1 MFAKKTKDLLKSLG
15 AQNDLIYNTNLNF
28 QVEMFSLVKVQK
40 KFVHKETTY
49 SFTECTIFDLYTPEL
64 APTDFAAQ
72 DFKEP
77 RAEILVKD
85 FHVSSCF
92 GGGVE
97 VGGGSTDVQV
107 DVTGEDHV
115 GPRIPPGLQP
125 ATQTLTFLLS
135 CRMLEQKVLDIL
147 QLKEG
152 EKLAFVKQRVFNT
165 GPVDVSRETSRS
177 GSIGTKFLGFLS
189 VGVKGEKADKYKFT
203 VPENKTFAFALK
215 ELIIEDGVL
224 RFSSESSVR
233 VLDIFS
239 IYLIDLCNEISLTN
253 SVISGLQSKQNVL
266 TPLVGR
272 RYLLRDLRQI
282 LEDRDALSLLEDA
295 LDQIRYGEYQRP
307 QSEAVVWF
315 MALLDVSSA
324 SKDLIE
330 AVHLLVSALEA
341 LPDNTAAVLAK
352 GGLETLNC
360 IISMMGQLVLGQGRQ
375 LQPQLRPL
383 QEDEELH
390 WVTKFLCSA
399 NNLSDL
405 VANWDYPDSSP
416 EGVLE
421 LLYVSVQGLG
431 LMQHNV
437 RS

>member
-1 MFAKKTKDLLKSLG
+1 MVTLMSEHFSFHDLEEL
-15 AQNDLIYNTNLNF
+15 
-28 QVEMFSLVKVQK
+28 
-40 KFVHKETTY
+40 
-49 SFTECTIFDLYTPEL
+49 SFRTI
-64 APTDFAAQ
+64 
-72 DFKEP
+72 
-77 RAEILVKD
+77 
-85 FHVSSCF
+85 
-92 GGGVE
+92 
-97 VGGGSTDVQV
+97 
-107 DVTGEDHV
+107 
-115 GPRIPPGLQP
+115 
-125 ATQTLTFLLS
+125 
-135 CRMLEQKVLDIL
+135 MLEQKVLDIL

-233 VLDIFS
+233 ASTEIFHS
-239 IYLIDLCNEISLTN
+239 EKVRILIE
-253 SVISGLQSKQNVL
+253 GLQSKQNVL